1 MIEQDQKILQEKRN
15 VPESAFKLHYPEIY
29 NRVQESIKGL
39 NIERWNEAKYIYT
52 NQIKDRPTCKICGK
66 PVRFISVNKGYKAT
80 CSRECDLALKSIRGK
95 DAKKT
100 KCSTTK

>member
-1 MIEQDQKILQEKRN
+1 MLINDIKILQEKRN

-29 NRVQESIKGL
+29 NRVKEAANML

-52 NQIKDRPTCKICGK
+52 KQLNTLPTCKICGK
-66 PVRFISVNKGYKAT
+66 SVRFVSVNKGYKAT
-80 CSRECDLALKSIRGK
+80 CCRECELQLKSIRGK